1 MFAFSIRMLSTA
13 QKPGDAKHRKR
24 DEEVID
30 EWGQPK
36 VRRPPSIDVATVVG
50 ITVGAFLFILIGTGK
65 IILMVELY
73 STKGK
78 LLFACFIFCLL
89 PTAICSRR
97 IAISSEIA

>member
-13 QKPGDAKHRKR
+13 QKPGDTKHRKR

-65 IILMVELY
+65 IILMVEQ
-73 STKGK
+73 
-78 LLFACFIFCLL
+78 
-89 PTAICSRR
+89 
-97 IAISSEIA
+97 